1 MKFAILPI
9 NKKAN
14 ACDVMEPAEMLTLAQ
29 SLYAKVGKT
38 VPADVSVL
46 ELVKLLGNMLT
57 IIEAVDDEAAAVIED
72 MEAEMRAIV
81 SAENKAKAL
90 AAVTK

>member
-1 MKFAILPI
+1 
-9 NKKAN
+9 
-14 ACDVMEPAEMLTLAQ
+14 
-29 SLYAKVGKT
+29 
-38 VPADVSVL
+38 
-46 ELVKLLGNMLT
+46 MLT

-81 SAENKAKAL
+81 SAEIKEKAL